1 MAKEG
6 IFYSSDSLCIFMIVT
21 FVKEVALLNNSHKEN
36 NKGRVTRSEVTL
48 SSK

>member
-1 MAKEG
+1 VPNEENSNRKIRMAKEG

-36 NKGRVTRSEVTL
+36 
-48 SSK
+48 